1 MSAPLIVSARLAP
14 APVVR
19 PTPAKSA
26 VRKNRRDPTPHH
38 AADRFPNALEPQII
52 PASRAL
58 SPHREV
64 SGRPSRRRLT
74 CTSNAKIKDASATAK
89 TLQPTPPP
97 ACSPKQP
104 NRQEIIPSIIRVEIP
119 VALRNLRQAAGL
131 APIFPLSVAKM
142 RHFAHAS
149 GFRKNDP

>member
-14 APVVR
+14 APIVR

-74 CTSNAKIKDASATAK
+74 CTSNAKIKDASATA

-97 ACSPKQP
+97 ARAPKQP
-104 NRQEIIPSIIRVEIP
+104 NRQES
-119 VALRNLRQAAGL
+119 
-131 APIFPLSVAKM
+131 
-142 RHFAHAS
+142 
-149 GFRKNDP
+149 

>member
-14 APVVR
+14 APIVR

-38 AADRFPNALEPQII
+38 AADRFPNALAPSPNAPEPQSI

-64 SGRPSRRRLT
+64 SGRPFRRRLT
-74 CTSNAKIKDASATAK
+74 CTSNAKIKDASAIA

-97 ACSPKQP
+97 ARSPKQA
-104 NRQEIIPSIIRVEIP
+104 NRQES
-119 VALRNLRQAAGL
+119 
-131 APIFPLSVAKM
+131 
-142 RHFAHAS
+142 
-149 GFRKNDP
+149 

>member
-14 APVVR
+14 TPIVR

-38 AADRFPNALEPQII
+38 AADRLPNALEPQII
-52 PASRAL
+52 PASRTL

-97 ACSPKQP
+97 ARSPKAAKP
-104 NRQEIIPSIIRVEIP
+104 PKHHMR
-119 VALRNLRQAAGL
+119 RN
-131 APIFPLSVAKM
+131 P
-142 RHFAHAS
+142 
-149 GFRKNDP
+149 D